1 VADKALILGINH
13 YKTVTPLRGCVND
26 AETMRGLLVD
36 VFKFSGKN
44 VKTLTDDQVV
54 KAEVV
59 KQLDWLFQ
67 GAKTGDRVVLH
78 FSGHGSY
85 IDDTDGDEEDGRD
98 ELLALYDMDFGDPG
112 TYLLDDELR
121 DWTKKKPSGVELTV
135 VMDNCHS
142 GTGTRML
149 IAEEPGGKRR
159 QVEVDPEVT
168 LKRSIADVALSRG
181 LDAVD
186 VAARAMRPENPDVV
200 RVRFLEP
207 PQAIK
212 DRVEKASARRVASRG
227 YVEVKELNHV
237 LLAACR
243 DDQTAADATIEGV
256 PCGAF
261 TYYLNRTIRLGGAS
275 LSRKALID
283 DVGTALQ
290 EGRFSQVPQ
299 LEGPGDGPLFTVS
312 GREQPHETPATAK
325 PDRPAQETPTSDDST
340 FLAMIDKLAP
350 LDPESRSRILDLY
363 EARHLGLPSVGR
375 AGRASSLAGQRILVT
390 VHGICKHSVGYSD
403 SWWDALRP
411 FTREFGNGALG
422 AGRREVLWSDLV
434 NQRGITARAL
444 GDERS
449 LLADQIRETLQD
461 RIDRHTIESG
471 PRSLPGEAP
480 REMSDTRGSISIPG
494 LNCLDDFTVYMT
506 DDDVRAEVLERFTDV
521 IRPLLEGGAEIDILA
536 HSWGTVVA
544 YEGLRELSDINGLT
558 TPRVRNFFTA
568 GSALSI
574 GTVKSRLR
582 LANRNGH
589 KPGMVRRWV
598 NLDAQGDPV
607 GGPLKGRPYQ
617 VDFDFPTLV
626 AFGCSSFFGMV
637 NPACAHSSY
646 FKSGNL
652 AVNRDIFGH
661 YINNP

>member
-1 VADKALILGINH
+1 MADKALILGINH

-26 AETMRGLLVD
+26 AETMKGLLVD
-36 VFKFSGKN
+36 VFKFFGKN
-44 VKTLTDDQVV
+44 VKMLADDQVV

-67 GAKTGDRVVLH
+67 GAKPGDRVVLH

-85 IDDTDGDEEDGRD
+85 IDDTDGDEDDGRD
-98 ELLALYDMDFGDPG
+98 ELIALYDMDFGDPG
-112 TYLLDDELR
+112 TFLLDDELR

-135 VMDNCHS
+135 VLDNCHS

-186 VAARAMRPENPDVV
+186 VAARAMRPDNPDVV
-200 RVRFLEP
+200 RVRFIEP

-212 DRVEKASARRVASRG
+212 DRVEKASARRIASRG

-243 DDQTAADATIEGV
+243 DDQTAADATIDGV

-261 TYYLNRTIRLGGAS
+261 TFYLNRTIRDGGAS
-275 LSRKALID
+275 LSRQALID

-299 LEGPGDGPLFTVS
+299 LEGPGDGPLFSVS
-312 GREQPHETPATAK
+312 GGDRPHEVPETPK
-325 PDRPAQETPTSDDST
+325 PERPDREPPTSDDAT

-375 AGRASSLAGQRILVT
+375 AGRTSSLAGQRILVA

-403 SWWDALRP
+403 SWWNALRP
-411 FTREFGNGALG
+411 FTGEFGNGALG

-434 NQRGITARAL
+434 NQRGITTRAI

-521 IRPLLEGGAEIDILA
+521 VRPLLEGGAEIDILA

-558 TPRVRNFFTA
+558 NPRVRNFFTA

-582 LANRNGH
+582 LANRNGQ

-617 VDFDFPTLV
+617 VDYDFPNLA
-626 AFGCSSFFGMV
+626 AFGCTSFFGMV

-661 YINNP
+661 FINNP